1 MRRGRRSR
9 RTRYRAPRFANRH
22 RRAGWLPPSLLSRV
36 ENILAWLKRLSRLC
50 NITAVSQ
57 ELVCFDIQKMENP
70 EVAGLEYQQGTLF
83 GFEVREYLL
92 LKWGRT
98 CAYCDVQGVPLQVEH
113 IVPIGFVRLSDA
125 RLATATR

>member
-1 MRRGRRSR
+1 
-9 RTRYRAPRFANRH
+9 
-22 RRAGWLPPSLLSRV
+22 
-36 ENILAWLKRLSRLC
+36 
-50 NITAVSQ
+50 
-57 ELVCFDIQKMENP
+57 MENP